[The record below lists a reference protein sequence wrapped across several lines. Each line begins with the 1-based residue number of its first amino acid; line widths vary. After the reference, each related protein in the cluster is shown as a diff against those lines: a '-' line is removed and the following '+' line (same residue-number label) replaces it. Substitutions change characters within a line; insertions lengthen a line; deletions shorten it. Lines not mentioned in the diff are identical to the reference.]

1 MLPVLVWVVLFLLV
15 GLLVYRCLV
24 ACGVE
29 LPLPGKRAAHFQSE
43 EEQAPSCRA
52 AATWKVFLAALGF
65 RLGLLAVGL
74 FAAMV
79 LTSGESTFQ
88 DCFQRLCQRWDG
100 YHYVQ
105 LVEKGYTGYRENGQ
119 HLFLVF
125 FPGFVWATRLLRLV
139 IPNTLLAGVTL
150 STLCAAGGSCYVYQL
165 AAQCYNPRVAK
176 DALLFL
182 SLFPFSFFSGTMMTE
197 GLFLLTTAG
206 ACYYALRGRWFLFGL
221 LGVGAALTRMTGV
234 LVVLVGAMELLEREK
249 TLKAPVGK
257 SLRRCWKGLLV
268 RLPFVLMPLLGT
280 GCYLLLNQVV
290 DGDPF
295 AFVTHQ
301 EHWYQG
307 FQWMPHVVEYVFR
320 NFVGNMGNSFG
331 WSTWFPAL
339 ALFGAFLALLF
350 WAACKK
356 CHRASLL
363 VYGGAY
369 FVATYSLSW
378 LLSAGR
384 YLSCCFVLF
393 LFLAKLTE
401 KRPAFRDGILGGEA
415 VLLGI
420 TLCGYL
426 NGAQIM

>member
-29 LPLPGKRAAHFQSE
+29 FPLPGKRAAHFQSE

-150 STLCAAGGSCYVYQL
+150 STLCAAGGSCYVYKL

-176 DALLFL
+176 DTLLCL
-182 SLFPFSFFSGTMMTE
+182 SLFPFF
-197 GLFLLTTAG
+197 
-206 ACYYALRGRWFLFGL
+206 RGR
-221 LGVGAALTRMTGV
+221 
-234 LVVLVGAMELLEREK
+234 
-249 TLKAPVGK
+249 
-257 SLRRCWKGLLV
+257 
-268 RLPFVLMPLLGT
+268 
-280 GCYLLLNQVV
+280 
-290 DGDPF
+290 
-295 AFVTHQ
+295 
-301 EHWYQG
+301 
-307 FQWMPHVVEYVFR
+307 
-320 NFVGNMGNSFG
+320 
-331 WSTWFPAL
+331 
-339 ALFGAFLALLF
+339 
-350 WAACKK
+350 
-356 CHRASLL
+356 
-363 VYGGAY
+363 
-369 FVATYSLSW
+369 
-378 LLSAGR
+378 
-384 YLSCCFVLF
+384 
-393 LFLAKLTE
+393 
-401 KRPAFRDGILGGEA
+401 
-415 VLLGI
+415 
-420 TLCGYL
+420 
-426 NGAQIM
+426 